1 MDTLMSLRAW
11 RLVAGLALV
20 AGTWFGAA
28 TTATAT
34 PVSYRYDDTC
44 VSNCANVGLS
54 NGAAITGTVTFDDT
68 NFAPNANIR
77 ETDVLSFEINFG
89 SATISSATA
98 VGLFFEALLESDGET
113 FQNFV
118 SLITSN
124 ALDPGQDATIFQVVG
139 APLLYSLDG
148 GCLGTCGNGVNTNT
162 TANARG
168 ITLTR
173 LTDVPEPAT
182 LALFAGGLAFGG
194 LLRGRRRSA

>member
-1 MDTLMSLRAW
+1 
-11 RLVAGLALV
+11 V
-20 AGTWFGAA
+20 
-28 TTATAT
+28 
-34 PVSYRYDDTC
+34 
-44 VSNCANVGLS
+44 
-54 NGAAITGTVTFDDT
+54 
-68 NFAPNANIR
+68 
-77 ETDVLSFEINFG
+77 
-89 SATISSATA
+89 
-98 VGLFFEALLESDGET
+98 
-113 FQNFV
+113 NFV

-124 ALDPGQDATIFQVVG
+124 ALNPGQDATIFQVVG

-148 GCLGTCGNGVNTNT
+148 GCLGTCGNGVNTVT